1 MRVSAW
7 GLKIISRKPKCVSHS
22 VVTLLSHEL
31 YVAFQAPLSMEFS
44 RQEYWRGL
52 PFPSPGDLPD
62 PGIEP
67 RSYALQVNSSPS
79 EPPPTS
85 QKKETR
91 NIF

>member
-52 PFPSPGDLPD
+52 PCPPPGDLPN
-62 PGIEP
+62 PRIEP
-67 RSYALQVNSSPS
+67 VSPEASALKADSLPLSHQASPLL
-79 EPPPTS
+79 P
-85 QKKETR
+85 
-91 NIF
+91 